1 MSYTTRRFP
10 MMPSGPGSRSTGPVL
25 SVGQRVFVNC
35 PGDPSRR
42 VSVTDDT
49 DAVAWTAAD
58 GAEVEI
64 VAWKPRGSAGT
75 RYRVQSTADRR
86 EGWLTADALRSARSP
101 VAPAAEPAPAAAV
114 DAARSG
120 NGGGRRFGS
129 RRS

>member
-25 SVGQRVFVNC
+25 SVGRRVFINC

-42 VSVTDDT
+42 VTVTDDT
-49 DAVAWTAAD
+49 DAAAWTAVD

-64 VAWKPRGSAGT
+64 VAWRPRGSAGT
-75 RYRVQSTADRR
+75 RYRVQSTDDRR
-86 EGWLTADALRSARSP
+86 EGWLTADFLRAVRSP
-101 VAPAAEPAPAAAV
+101 EAPVVTPPPAARAEPAPA
-114 DAARSG
+114 
-120 NGGGRRFGS
+120 GRRFGS

>member
-25 SVGQRVFVNC
+25 SVGQRVFVHC

-42 VSVTDDT
+42 VAVTDDA

-75 RYRVQSTADRR
+75 RYRVQATSDRR
-86 EGWLTADALRSARSP
+86 EGWLTADALRSAKVP
-101 VAPAAEPAPAAAV
+101 APPPAPATDAPAAADV
-114 DAARSG
+114 ARNS
-120 NGGGRRFGS
+120 GRRFGS

>member
-10 MMPSGPGSRSTGPVL
+10 MMPTGPGGRSTGPVL

-42 VSVTDDT
+42 VAVTDDT

-86 EGWLTADALRSARSP
+86 EGWLTADLLRAVRAPEPPAP
-101 VAPAAEPAPAAAV
+101 VAPAAAAAV
-114 DAARSG
+114 DAARST
-120 NGGGRRFGS
+120 GRRFGS